1 MCQLCHSVPSAK
13 TVPTGAFSDG
23 AAAEVTGGAEA
34 LVVAR
39 VGAARARGRGVA
51 AGSGSGGLRGRRHHH
66 HGRARAQ
73 VPAGGR
79 GLVQVLSGREVCE

>member
-13 TVPTGAFSDG
+13 TVLTGAFPDG

-39 VGAARARGRGVA
+39 VGAARARGHGVA
-51 AGSGSGGLRGRRHHH
+51 AGRLWVRHR
-66 HGRARAQ
+66 RARAE

-79 GLVQVLSGREVCE
+79 GLIQVLSGGEVCE

>member
-13 TVPTGAFSDG
+13 TVLTGAFPDG

-39 VGAARARGRGVA
+39 VGAARARGHGVA
-51 AGSGSGGLRGRRHHH
+51 ARRLWVRHR
-66 HGRARAQ
+66 RARAQ

-79 GLVQVLSGREVCE
+79 GLIQVLSGGEVCE

>member
-13 TVPTGAFSDG
+13 TVLTGAFSDG
-23 AAAEVTGGAEA
+23 AAAELTGGAEA

-51 AGSGSGGLRGRRHHH
+51 AGRLWVRHR
-66 HGRARAQ
+66 RARAQ

-79 GLVQVLSGREVCE
+79 SLVQVLSGGEVCE